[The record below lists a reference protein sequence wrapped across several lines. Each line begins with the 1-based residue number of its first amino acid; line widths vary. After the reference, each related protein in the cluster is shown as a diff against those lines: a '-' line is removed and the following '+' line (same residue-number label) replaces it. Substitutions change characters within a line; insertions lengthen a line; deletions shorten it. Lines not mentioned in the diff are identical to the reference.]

1 MLWTQLF
8 QNEPPLS
15 RLGALGR
22 AAFTSGFGQLE
33 QIEAPVVRQAAG
45 VLRNGGGKKAGP
57 ILADRNDADLQATL
71 SRGASVQRPSRS

>member
-8 QNEPPLS
+8 QNEPSLAG
-15 RLGALGR
+15 LGALGR
-22 AAFTSGFGQLE
+22 ATLASGFRQLE
-33 QIEAPVVRQAAG
+33 QIEAPVVTEAAG
-45 VLRNGGGKKAGP
+45 VFMDRGGKKAGP